1 MRFGIVKK
9 MVLGITLVSLT
20 TYGTSALF
28 IFVLKDIIAGGMSD
42 WLYISIILGLGVFW
56 TGFLGWIAANW
67 LIKPLLKLTEAV
79 NEAATG
85 NLQVTMP
92 VHHSRDELSALSQ
105 SFNKMVMNLKQMIA
119 EVSNNV
125 QFTNQ
130 NAAALSGA
138 ITQAA
143 HQVETIASTIDDIA
157 QGVEKQEKSTL
168 STFNSVERIT
178 QAAEDV
184 SEKARSA
191 SNLAKDMVGAIEESG
206 EVVHT
211 LVNGLFDLAKANQ
224 QTIELV
230 RELDRNAIEIGN
242 ISQVVGDI
250 SDQTHLLALNASIE
264 SARAGEHGAG
274 FAVVA
279 GEIRKLAEQ
288 SSAAVSSIN
297 DLIQQI
303 QKHVANVV
311 TNITNQVQMV
321 EYESSKGERVKE
333 ALNRITTATHETAVS
348 VDRIAEV
355 VTDQVRQIEN
365 TLEETREIAKIV
377 KVISEGAKQVA
388 LSTQEQ
394 TAVMQEI
401 ASSSEVLKEHADS
414 LNDKV
419 KVFHL

>member
-1 MRFGIVKK
+1 MKFGIVKK

-28 IFVLKDIIAGGMSD
+28 IFVLKDFIASGMSD

-56 TGFLGWIAANW
+56 TGFLGWLAANW
-67 LIKPLLKLTEAV
+67 FIKPLLKLTEAV
-79 NEAATG
+79 NEAAKG
-85 NLQVTMP
+85 NLQVTLP
-92 VHHSRDELSALSQ
+92 VHHSKDEMSTLSV
-105 SFNKMVMNLKQMIA
+105 SFNTMVDNLKQMIA

-125 QFTNQ
+125 NFTNQ
-130 NAAALSGA
+130 NAASLSGA

-157 QGVEKQEKSTL
+157 QGVDQQEKSTL
-168 STFNSVERIT
+168 STFTSVEQIT
-178 QAAEDV
+178 RAAEDV
-184 SEKARSA
+184 SDKANSA
-191 SNLAKDMVGAIEESG
+191 LQLAHDMVGAIQESG
-206 EVVHT
+206 EVVHS
-211 LVNGLFDLAKANQ
+211 LVNGLLGLTQANQ
-224 QTIELV
+224 QTIDLV
-230 RELDRNAIEIGN
+230 QELDRNAVEIGN
-242 ISQVVGDI
+242 ISLVVGEI
-250 SDQTHLLALNASIE
+250 ADQTHLLALNASIE

-288 SSAAVSSIN
+288 SSSAVSSIN
-297 DLIQQI
+297 ELIQQI
-303 QKHVANVV
+303 QKHVAHVV
-311 TNITNQVQMV
+311 SNITNQVQMV
-321 EYESSKGERVKE
+321 DQESSKGEQVKQ
-333 ALNRITTATHETAVS
+333 ALSRITAATNETTES

-355 VTDQVRQIEN
+355 VSDQVRQIEN

-377 KVISEGAKQVA
+377 KVISEGAKRVA

-414 LNDKV
+414 LNGKV
-419 KVFHL
+419 KVFRL

>member
-28 IFVLKDIIAGGMSD
+28 IFVLKDIIASGMSD

-333 ALNRITTATHETAVS
+333 ALNRITTATHETSVS